1 MTEESLPYFSESRSK
16 KYGSLEQM
24 ERELSGEKQW
34 EEAKPAM
41 REIAALIEENGGPF
55 VLGAEVSYAD
65 FNLVGVLS
73 LIEGFGAG
81 VFEKTVEMEPALKNL
96 YEASANWLEK
106 DD

>member
-55 VLGAEVSYAD
+55 VLGGEASYAD
-65 FNLVGVLS
+65 FNIVGVLS
-73 LIEGFGAG
+73 LFERLGDG
-81 VFEKTVEMEPALKNL
+81 VFKKTVEMEPALRTL
-96 YEASANWLEK
+96 YEASASWLEK